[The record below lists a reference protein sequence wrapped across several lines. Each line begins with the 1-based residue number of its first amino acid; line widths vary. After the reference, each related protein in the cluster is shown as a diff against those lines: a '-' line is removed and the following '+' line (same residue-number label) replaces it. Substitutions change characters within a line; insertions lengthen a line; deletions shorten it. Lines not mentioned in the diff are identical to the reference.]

1 MPYKYFTQQL
11 VDKNILDLSQVFP
24 QKQQFAQDQNNV
36 SYNLMD
42 IVIYLKDVTEDFK
55 FTDAKYIDLDQA
67 IKAII
72 NKYYVSIDEP
82 NPFELEEDDI
92 LGLRLKTEGGL
103 PISPR
108 ESAIVEDGKIK
119 GKGVN
124 KSVPLP
130 SVAVVEDAKIK
141 EFRKSLEN
149 IQELFDDS
157 TLQEQDELMDLQKKR
172 AGDLEFFIEDSEGED
187 VTIEKQKLKL
197 LKNFISKNTK

>member
-1 MPYKYFTQQL
+1 MPYKFFSQQL

-24 QKQQFAQDQNNV
+24 QKQQFAQEQNNV

-42 IVIYLKDVTEDFK
+42 IVIYLKDVTEGFK

-67 IKAII
+67 IKSIV
-72 NKYYVSIDEP
+72 NKYYASINET
-82 NPFELEEDDI
+82 NPFELEEDNI
-92 LGLRLKTEGGL
+92 IGLRLKTEGGL
-103 PISPR
+103 PVNPR

-130 SVAVVEDAKIK
+130 VIESEDAKIK

-157 TLQEQDELMDLQKKR
+157 TLEEQDILMNLQKKR

>member
-1 MPYKYFTQQL
+1 MPYKYFSQEL

-24 QKQQFAQDQNNV
+24 EKQQLAKESNNV
-36 SYNLMD
+36 DYSLMD
-42 IVIYLKDVTEDFK
+42 IVIYLKNVTEDFK
-55 FTDAKYIDLDQA
+55 FTDNRYIDLDQA
-67 IKAII
+67 IKSIVQ
-72 NKYYVSIDEP
+72 KYYVSIGQI
-82 NPFELEEDDI
+82 NPFEEEEDEVD
-92 LGLRLKTEGGL
+92 LRLKTEGGL
-103 PISPR
+103 PVNPR

-157 TLQEQDELMDLQKKR
+157 TLEEQDILMNLQKKKVD
-172 AGDLEFFIEDSEGED
+172 GLEFFIEDSEVED